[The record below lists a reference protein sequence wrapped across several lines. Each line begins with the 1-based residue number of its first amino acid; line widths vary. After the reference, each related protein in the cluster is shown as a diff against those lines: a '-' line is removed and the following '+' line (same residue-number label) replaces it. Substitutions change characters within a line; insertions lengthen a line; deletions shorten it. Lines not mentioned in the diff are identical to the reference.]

1 MHVLTRPSPPSPS
14 PPARAP
20 RQAWLD
26 ALRGIAALIVVFEH
40 SLDALLPEVR
50 NAVSPWFNFGQYG
63 VLVFFLVSGY
73 VIPVSL
79 ERRGDVRGFW
89 INRFF
94 RLYPLWGVVAVLG
107 VVFALAEVYS
117 RLPPDAQ
124 AEPLSTTLAHV
135 TMLQDLLQ
143 VNSVVNVFWTLS
155 YEMVFYLL
163 VTAMFVFGV
172 HRASTGTSVTLAGC
186 AVAAGALVPA
196 GLLSRTL
203 GTPVVAVAAVAL
215 VAGLAAVVS
224 GDETLRRRGAVVIA
238 ALGLVLVVLNSRIG
252 AWQSLAILATMFA
265 GTALYRMERSG
276 TRGAARWVIALVPLL
291 SVAAAVWHG
300 PGWGMTE
307 AARQEFV
314 WGWSTAV
321 VAAWLTFAAGLAL
334 RHRAVAPALA
344 WLGLVSY
351 SVYLLHPLVVQVI
364 RRLTSDATGL
374 SLPMRLGWEALLFAA
389 VIGAAALGHRYVEIP
404 GQRVGRR
411 LARASGGTRRT
422 DGTSGGNA
430 KNGHFP
436 VNTATRDSRDR
447 APR

>member
-14 PPARAP
+14 LPSP
-20 RQAWLD
+20 RTGRQSWLD
-26 ALRGIAALIVVFEH
+26 ALRGVAALIVVFEH

-50 NAVSPWFNFGQYG
+50 NAISPWFDFGQYG

-89 INRFF
+89 INRVF
-94 RLYPLWGVVAVLG
+94 RLYPLWLLTAVLG
-107 VVFALAEVYS
+107 TAFALVEVYT
-117 RLPPDAQ
+117 RLPPDAR
-124 AEPLSTTLAHV
+124 AEPLTSALAHL

-172 HRASTGTSVTLAGC
+172 HRASTAASVTLACC
-186 AVAAGALVPA
+186 AVAAGAVVPA
-196 GLLSRTL
+196 GLLSRMF
-203 GTPVVAVAAVAL
+203 GAPVVVVAAVAL
-215 VAGLAAVVS
+215 LAGLLAVAC
-224 GDETLRRRGAVVIA
+224 GGEALRRRGAVVIA
-238 ALGLVLVVLNSRIG
+238 ALGLILLIFNSRVG
-252 AWQSLAILATMFA
+252 AWQSLVILATMFA

-276 TRGAARWVIALVPLL
+276 ARPATRLIVVVVPVL

-300 PGWGMTE
+300 PGWGMAE

-314 WGWSTAV
+314 QGWSTAV
-321 VAAWLTFAAGLAL
+321 VAAWLTFAVGLAS
-334 RHRAVAPALA
+334 RHRATAPALA

-351 SVYLLHPLVVQVI
+351 SIYLLHPLVVQVI
-364 RRLTSDATGL
+364 RRVTSDAAGL

-389 VIGAAALGHRYVEIP
+389 VIAGAALGHRYVEIP
-404 GQRVGRR
+404 GQRLGRR
-411 LARASGGTRRT
+411 LARGRAEGGTAVT
-422 DGTSGGNA
+422 NA
-430 KNGHFP
+430 KSSHFP
-436 VNTATRDSRDR
+436 VNTATRDSPETL
-447 APR
+447 PR